1 MVRRVALPADSEL
14 NLVFGELQN
23 PQVQHQKSPELIER
37 VVNLV
42 VL

>member
-1 MVRRVALPADSEL
+1 MPADPEL

-23 PQVQHQKSPELIER
+23 PKVQNQKSPELIER
-37 VVNLV
+37 VVNLI